1 MQSRQI
7 EVFKLLWYPAA
18 QTIVAQPQMG
28 QAVHVAQFHRYAAS
42 QVIVVE
48 VQQTQVVVPNDQG
61 GTTLWNKEIRRRTDV
76 VASSLTGQPCV
87 AWLAPSW
94 LSSTTNGPSAVD
106 ISPPPF

>member
-18 QTIVAQPQMG
+18 QTVVAQPQIG
-28 QAVHVAQFHRYAAS
+28 QAV
-42 QVIVVE
+42 
-48 VQQTQVVVPNDQG
+48 VPHDQGGG

-76 VASSLTGQPCV
+76 MASSLTGQPCV

-106 ISPPPF
+106 ISPPPFLP